1 MTNLPAVIDPR
12 QLALGTGLEDSPALF
27 TAYRMLV
34 DGQHPL
40 SVQEKLK
47 NLGFNVPAE
56 ALIAL
61 RERIPDDEMRANKAF
76 PFDVLT
82 DPIAD
87 YHKAFRMQRERIAK
101 LLEEEEAEGKYSFA
115 VDQALL
121 ALQESASKLAL
132 LMQKLGYNP
141 YANEL
146 ALREKERGVSL
157 SLILNAT
164 PEELRAVISEPIDGE
179 VTEL

>member
-1 MTNLPAVIDPR
+1 MTNLPAIVDPR
-12 QLALGTGLEDSPALF
+12 QLAKGTGLEDSPALY

-47 NLGFNVPAE
+47 NLGYDIPAE
-56 ALIAL
+56 ELITL
-61 RERIPDDEMRANKAF
+61 RSNIPPDEMRANKAF

-101 LLEEEEAEGKYSFA
+101 LLEAEENEGKYSFA
-115 VDQALL
+115 IDQALL
-121 ALQESASKLAL
+121 SIQESAAKLAL
-132 LMQKLGYNP
+132 IMQKLGYNP
-141 YANEL
+141 YGDEL

-157 SLILNAT
+157 AVILNAT
-164 PEELRAVISEPIDGE
+164 KEELRAAISEPIDGE